1 MYLYKHGL
9 LTNLFLF
16 LFVFMIFSWSLFF
29 LILLWFMSVG
39 CWAAWHLSFQKGRMH
54 ITVSARVWIPMI
66 MWKLKLLYLLLP
78 TFLHN
83 LSKNF
88 SLFLM
93 LQRVETLLTL
103 TFRTLTIFCCAI
115 LYSKTIMYNNDVR
128 KSEYKFSRFVFFFF

>member
-1 MYLYKHGL
+1 
-9 LTNLFLF
+9 
-16 LFVFMIFSWSLFF
+16 
-29 LILLWFMSVG
+29 MSVG

-128 KSEYKFSRFVFFFF
+128 KSEYKFSRFFFFFLKWKAHKYEIEIWNSSSIHELFYRNYISKM